1 MKKIN
6 RSQLIDLINLD
17 TKIPKGVIRAVFK
30 SFISNFPTIMKN
42 SNALYIDGIGEF
54 NIDKEAPSKYTRHD
68 RKYFSYTVSYK
79 PSQVLIKTLNNNHDT
94 TISL

>member
-30 SFISNFPTIMKN
+30 SFISNFPTIMKK
-42 SNALYIDGIGEF
+42 F
-54 NIDKEAPSKYTRHD
+54 
-68 RKYFSYTVSYK
+68 
-79 PSQVLIKTLNNNHDT
+79 
-94 TISL
+94 